1 MKPIT
6 ATFRVRSV
14 NNTRY
19 TVCIMQYII
28 TGKLPATT
36 VYDAHTVVLL
46 TKCRLQGSNIQ
57 TDDHILLITFCHVV
71 NTFDASEVTTLWS
84 VTNAFI
90 IIIIILLV
98 VVVIRSSAV
107 NDESMNAIQLILH
120 RFSSTMKPRK

>member
-1 MKPIT
+1 
-6 ATFRVRSV
+6 
-14 NNTRY
+14 
-19 TVCIMQYII
+19 
-28 TGKLPATT
+28 
-36 VYDAHTVVLL
+36 LL
-46 TKCRLQGSNIQ
+46 TKCRLLGSNIQ

-90 IIIIILLV
+90 IIIVVVV